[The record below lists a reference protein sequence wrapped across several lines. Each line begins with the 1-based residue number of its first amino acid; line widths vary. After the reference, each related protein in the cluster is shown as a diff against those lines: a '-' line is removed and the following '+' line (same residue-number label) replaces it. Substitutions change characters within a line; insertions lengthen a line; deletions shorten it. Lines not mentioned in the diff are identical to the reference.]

1 MWSPNWR
8 FFFLLSDRNKLVLI
22 MKLEW
27 CLHYEHKIQSH
38 QNTCHF
44 GTCFTLQTLSYTTN
58 KLGDELGGV
67 TMQDPRTFLK
77 GFDNSKI
84 ESLKIGIFS

>member
-1 MWSPNWR
+1 MSTQSN
-8 FFFLLSDRNKLVLI
+8 LIKTHVILALVL
-22 MKLEW
+22 
-27 CLHYEHKIQSH
+27 HYKP
-38 QNTCHF
+38 CH
-44 GTCFTLQTLSYTTN
+44 TPQ
-58 KLGDELGGV
+58 KLGGELGGV